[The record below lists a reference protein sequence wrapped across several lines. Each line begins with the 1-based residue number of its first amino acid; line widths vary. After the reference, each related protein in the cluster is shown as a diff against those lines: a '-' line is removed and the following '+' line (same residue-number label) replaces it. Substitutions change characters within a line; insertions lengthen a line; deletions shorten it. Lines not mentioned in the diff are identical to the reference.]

1 MLQIS
6 DELRAAFLNDNVK
19 KNIEIEFEPTEEI
32 IPDDFSKVNFYQEKD
47 ASDTTSAVV
56 GYGYSNESAYT
67 QIVLSNSNHRI
78 FPISGSA
85 NALKL
90 TEYQK
95 NAEYVYLDFYIK
107 INNASGINANSLV
120 KLYLHGSNVFGYYNT
135 NMAYSL
141 EICNTT
147 YSAISSDY
155 VHVTTIV
162 PLKKHDMRTDDV
174 CFLNSYIYIQFY
186 QNDGTAYPSST
197 TCSFT
202 CYLKPNIHLQI
213 GNDINAFP
221 YQNDIQVGYQGLD
234 LDDYVVF
241 NEYPNKYSRIN
252 FWNDDIPH
260 DETRTNTSLAWGYG
274 PDIDTWGVNDY
285 LHDADICKI
294 TFKCKIT
301 SFSAASGVS
310 TPIKYYLVLYGKK
323 IGGTVTGYSYPT
335 FRDFQMNV
343 DETFTFDVLVADLEA
358 YDYEKLEGIY
368 IFFYKSDGQGGFTR
382 YSSSEIGSFTYQM
395 SDISIS
401 LGQFNDEMP
410 YSDTI
415 QVEYIGGNIED
426 YLVYPPHTDGFTL
439 DNSDLIRESFSLS
452 ESISGSDKLKFGA
465 TEAAI
470 CEFESPAITDKDL
483 FGLYF
488 RPYISCEGINE
499 RIPLGRFRVKNVTR
513 RGSHNLVTKRIQAY
527 DGIYPLS
534 RSGSSWYTNY
544 MGLVYN
550 FYKEFYGVSQSIWTA
565 PRQMFATLYNVL
577 NSINI
582 ELPIENISQST
593 ITLYNATQAV
603 GGKIVLK
610 RRAGSDYYNSDYADC
625 SIAHNIPVSPAKKY
639 RVRINYDYKS
649 VLNEYFEEV
658 GYRNQFGL
666 YPSRGGVIIAEQDS
680 NGKINIFSVNDG
692 DWFAVSPN
700 VTYINVMI
708 PSKYHIWWGEDE
720 RMILK
725 EETVNYP
732 STIYLD
738 SGDFNLFSSN
748 NEAMRLVYY
757 NWQTYELGQP
767 MSTSYRD
774 IIRSLV
780 EITGY
785 FFRYGRDGNIEFI
798 KGEIAGL
805 YPSNEL
811 YPADNLYPRGGSAG
825 NEVLPMGKY
834 RTFECDDKETNHF
847 GRVQILL
854 SSVNENEPSTRN
866 YTGDVTKKNV
876 YVMTDNVF
884 YCASGVSFAMKND
897 GSDPLPEITTMLTNM
912 YNAISSM
919 YYIPCEVEAYG
930 MPWFECGDRIG
941 LLTDHGG
948 FETFIFRRRMT
959 GIQYLTDD
967 YEALGDEN
975 TDSVVDAWN

>member
-19 KNIEIEFEPTEEI
+19 KNIEIEFEPTVEV
-32 IPDDFSKVNFYQEKD
+32 IPDDFSRVNFYEEKD

-56 GYGYSNESAYT
+56 GYGYSNEDAYG
-67 QIVLSNSNHRI
+67 QILLSNSNHRI
-78 FPISGSA
+78 FPLSGST

-90 TEYQK
+90 TQYQK
-95 NAEYVYLDFYIK
+95 HAKYVYVDFYIK
-107 INNASGINANSLV
+107 INNLSGIATNSLV
-120 KLYLHGSNVFGYYNT
+120 KLYFHGSNALGYYNT

-141 EICNTT
+141 EILNTT
-147 YSAISSDY
+147 YSVLSNDY
-155 VHVTTIV
+155 VHVVATI
-162 PLKKHDMRTDDV
+162 PLVKEHMTSDDI
-174 CFLNSYIYIQFY
+174 CFLNSWIIVQFY
-186 QNDGTAYPSST
+186 QNDGTRYPYDT
-197 TCSFT
+197 TCAFT
-202 CYLKPNIHLQI
+202 CYIKPNIHIQL
-213 GNDINAFP
+213 GDEVSAFP
-221 YQNDIQVGYQGLD
+221 YQNDVQVGYLGLN
-234 LDDYVVF
+234 LDDYVIF
-241 NEYPNKYSRIN
+241 NEYPDKFSRVN
-252 FWNDDIPH
+252 FWNESIPH
-260 DETRTNTSLAWGYG
+260 EESRTNVSLAWLYG
-274 PDIDTWGVNDY
+274 VGLEDWLIKDY
-285 LHDADICKI
+285 LQDVNLYNL

-301 SFSAASGVS
+301 SITLASGVS
-310 TPIKYYLVLYGKK
+310 TPVKYCFVLYRKK
-323 IGGTVTGYSYPT
+323 ADSSTSGNWSATK
-335 FRDFQMNV
+335 DFQLNV
-343 DETFTFDVLVADLEA
+343 DETFSFIDMIGNMEQYGYVDFSGL
-358 YDYEKLEGIY
+358 Y
-368 IFFYKSDGQGGFTR
+368 ICFYKSDGQGGFTR
-382 YSSSEIGSFTYQM
+382 YSSSEIGSFAYQL
-395 SDISIS
+395 SDISFN
-401 LGQFNDEMP
+401 LGTYADEMP
-410 YSDTI
+410 YSDTV

-439 DNSDLIRESFSLS
+439 DNSDLIAESFSLT

-465 TEAAI
+465 TESAV
-470 CEFESPAITDKDL
+470 CEFESPTIVNKDL

-488 RPYISCEGINE
+488 RPYISCEGFEE
-499 RIPLGRFRVKNVTR
+499 RVPLGRFRVKNVTR

-550 FYKEFYGVSQSIWTA
+550 FNKTFTGVSQRVWTA

-577 NSINI
+577 DNIDI
-582 ELPIENISQST
+582 ELPIENISIGT
-593 ITLYNATQAV
+593 VTLYNTTQAD
-603 GGKIVLK
+603 GGKIILK
-610 RRAGSDYYNSDYADC
+610 ERAGSDYYNSDYVDC
-625 SIAHNIPVSPAKKY
+625 SIAYGISVSPAKKY
-639 RVRINYDYKS
+639 RVRIGYDYKT

-658 GYRNQFGL
+658 GYRSRFGL

-680 NGKINIFSVNDG
+680 DGKINMFSVNDG

-700 VTYINVMI
+700 ATYIQILI
-708 PSKYHIWWGEDE
+708 PSKYHIWSGDE
-720 RMILK
+720 ENLRLREM
-725 EETVNYP
+725 TVNYP
-732 STIYLD
+732 STIHFD
-738 SGDFNLFSSN
+738 NGDFDLFSSN

-757 NWQTYELGQP
+757 NWKTYELGQP
-767 MSTSYRD
+767 TSTTYRD

-785 FFRYGRDGNIEFI
+785 FFRYGRNGNIEFI

-811 YPADNLYPRGGSAG
+811 YPADNLYPRGGSVG
-825 NEVLPMGKY
+825 NEVLVMGKY
-834 RTFECDDKETNHF
+834 RSFECDDKETNHF

-854 SSVNENEPSTRN
+854 SAVNENEPSTRN

-884 YCASGVSFAMKND
+884 YCASGVSYAMKND
-897 GSDPLPEITTMLTNM
+897 GTDPLPELTTMLSNM
-912 YNAISSM
+912 YNVISSI

-941 LLTDHGG
+941 LLTNHGG